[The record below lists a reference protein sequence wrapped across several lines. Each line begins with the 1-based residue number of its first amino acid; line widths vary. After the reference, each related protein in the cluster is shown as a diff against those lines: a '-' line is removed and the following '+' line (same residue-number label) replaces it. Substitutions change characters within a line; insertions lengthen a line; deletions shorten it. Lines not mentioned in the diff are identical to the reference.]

1 MFNMSD
7 VKYSVWLSLLTV
19 PGSKSVCR
27 LIEAFDN
34 DTQKIYEATE
44 EEYLAVKGVTPAL
57 AKSLCDKD
65 LKKALNTMHFCQ
77 KHHVNLL
84 PFDHPNYPKRLR
96 RLPDFPILLY
106 YRGTLPDIDNEV
118 AIATVGTRKIT
129 EYGQQNGYVISR
141 DLARSGVIVVS
152 GMASG
157 IDTVCHRGALDAL
170 GHTIAVL
177 GCGIDVVYPKQNADL
192 MEEIASNG
200 TVITEYAPGTPPSGY
215 NFPKRNRII
224 SGLSLGTLVVE
235 ADVKSGAMITANYA
249 KEQGRDIFAMP
260 GNVGEMNSLGT
271 NQLIKQGARMVTG
284 ALDILKEY
292 ELLFPQKIRTDRVNP
307 PVTHM
312 YVENPRP
319 APRKTRGGYTPIID
333 DRTNVDERGI
343 SVARSLF
350 SLSEFTPKK
359 QPKTK
364 EKDTTPAKK
373 KESKK
378 VTQEK
383 TEPKPLPTNLTE
395 DENRVLSAMPNDHG
409 ITPDE
414 LARKGIPVAQVLV
427 ALTTLEIKKL
437 VVSLP
442 GGIYMKNI

>member
-1 MFNMSD
+1 MSD

-409 ITPDE
+409 ITPDD

>member
-1 MFNMSD
+1 MSD
-7 VKYSVWLSLLTV
+7 VKYSVWLSLLTI
-19 PGSKSVCR
+19 PGSKNVCR

-34 DTQKIYEATE
+34 DAEKIYEATE
-44 EEYLAVKGVTPAL
+44 EEYLAIKGVTPAL
-57 AKSLCDKD
+57 AKALSDKD
-65 LKKALNTMHFCQ
+65 LTKVHNTLRFCQ
-77 KHHVNLL
+77 KHHVTLL
-84 PFDHPNYPKRLR
+84 PFDHPSYPKRLR
-96 RLPDFPILLY
+96 RLPDFPVLLY

-118 AIATVGTRKIT
+118 AIAAVGTRKIT

-157 IDTVCHRGALDAL
+157 IDTICHRGALDAL

-177 GCGIDVVYPKQNADL
+177 GCGIDVVYPKQNAEL
-192 MEEIASNG
+192 MEEIASKG

-292 ELLFPQKIRTDRVNP
+292 ELLFPQKIRTDRINP

-312 YVENPRP
+312 FVENPRP
-319 APRKTRGGYTPIID
+319 TPRKTRGGYTPIID
-333 DRTNVDERGI
+333 DRTNVDEHGI

-359 QPKTK
+359 QPKD
-364 EKDTTPAKK
+364 KDATPAKK

-378 VTQEK
+378 TAKEK
-383 TEPKPLPTNLTE
+383 TVPKPLPTNLTE
-395 DENRVLSAMPNDHG
+395 EENKVFTAMPNDRG

-414 LARKGIPVAQVLV
+414 LARQGIPVAQVLV

>member
-34 DTQKIYEATE
+34 DTKKIYEATE
-44 EEYLAVKGVTPAL
+44 KEYLAIKGVTPAL
-57 AKSLCDKD
+57 AKSLADKD
-65 LKKALNTMHFCQ
+65 IKKALNILHFCQ

-84 PFDHPNYPKRLR
+84 PFDHPSYPKRLR

-106 YRGTLPDIDNEV
+106 YRGILPDIDNEV

-152 GMASG
+152 SMASG
-157 IDTVCHRGALDAL
+157 IDSVCHRGALDAL

-177 GCGIDVVYPKQNADL
+177 GCGIDVVYPKQNAVL
-192 MEEIASNG
+192 MEEIASKG
-200 TVITEYAPGTPPSGY
+200 TVITEYAPGTPPTGY

-271 NQLIKQGARMVTG
+271 NHLIKQGARMVTG

-292 ELLFPQKIRTDRVNP
+292 ELLFPQKIRTDRINP

-312 YVENPRP
+312 FVENPRP
-319 APRKTRGGYTPIID
+319 APRRTRGGYTPIID
-333 DRTNVDERGI
+333 DRTHVDEHGI
-343 SVARSLF
+343 SVARTLY

-359 QPKTK
+359 QHEPKN
-364 EKDTTPAKK
+364 TTPAKK
-373 KESKK
+373 KEKK
-378 VTQEK
+378 KPVKETA
-383 TEPKPLPTNLTE
+383 TPKPQPTNLTE
-395 DENRVLSAMPNDHG
+395 DENRVFSVMPEDHG

-414 LARKGIPVAQVLV
+414 IARHGIPVAQVLV

>member
-19 PGSKSVCR
+19 PGSKIVCR

-34 DTQKIYEATE
+34 DAEKLYQATK
-44 EEYLAVKGVTPAL
+44 EEYLAIKGVTPDL
-57 AKSLCDKD
+57 AESLCNKD
-65 LKKALNTMHFCQ
+65 LKKALHTLHFCQ

-84 PFDHPNYPKRLR
+84 PFDHPSYPKRLR
-96 RLPDFPILLY
+96 RLPDFPVLLY

-157 IDTVCHRGALDAL
+157 IDSVCHRGALDAI

-192 MEEIASNG
+192 MEEIAAKG
-200 TVITEYAPGTPPSGY
+200 MVITEYAPGTPPAGY

-271 NQLIKQGARMVTG
+271 NHLIKQGARMVTG

-292 ELLFPQKIRTDRVNP
+292 ELLFPQKIRTDRINP

-312 YVENPRP
+312 FVENPRP
-319 APRKTRGGYTPIID
+319 ASRRTRGGYTPLID
-333 DRTNVDERGI
+333 DRTNIDERGI
-343 SVARSLF
+343 SVARPLY

-359 QPKTK
+359 QPQA
-364 EKDTTPAKK
+364 KDTASTKK
-373 KESKK
+373 KENKK
-378 VTQEK
+378 AAKNK
-383 TEPKPLPTNLTE
+383 TPQILPKYKFRGSWDL
-395 DENRVLSAMPNDHG
+395 R
-409 ITPDE
+409 
-414 LARKGIPVAQVLV
+414 
-427 ALTTLEIKKL
+427 
-437 VVSLP
+437 
-442 GGIYMKNI
+442 

>member
-96 RLPDFPILLY
+96 RLPDFPVLLY
-106 YRGTLPDIDNEV
+106 YRGTMPDIDNEV

-319 APRKTRGGYTPIID
+319 APRKTRGGYTPIVD

-378 VTQEK
+378 VTKEK

>member
-1 MFNMSD
+1 MSD

-19 PGSKSVCR
+19 PGSKSICR

-34 DTQKIYEATE
+34 DAERIYQATE
-44 EEYLAVKGVTPAL
+44 EEYLAIKGVTPAL
-57 AKSLCDKD
+57 AKSLCDKN
-65 LKKALNTMHFCQ
+65 LKKALNTLHFCQ

-84 PFDHPNYPKRLR
+84 PFDHPSYPKRLR
-96 RLPDFPILLY
+96 RLPDFPVLLY
-106 YRGTLPDIDNEV
+106 YRGSLPDLDNEV
-118 AIATVGTRKIT
+118 TIATVGTRKIT
-129 EYGQQNGYVISR
+129 EYGQQNGYVIAR

-157 IDTVCHRGALDAL
+157 IDSVCHRGALDAL

-177 GCGIDVVYPKQNADL
+177 GCGIDVVYPKQNASL
-192 MEEIASNG
+192 MEEIASKG
-200 TVITEYAPGTPPSGY
+200 TVITEYAPGTPPSGF

-271 NQLIKQGARMVTG
+271 NHLIKQGARMVTG

-292 ELLFPQKIRTDRVNP
+292 ELLFPQKIRTDRINP
-307 PVTHM
+307 PVTTM
-312 YVENPRP
+312 FVENPRP
-319 APRKTRGGYTPIID
+319 APRRTRGGYTPIID

-343 SVARSLF
+343 SVARPLY
-350 SLSEFTPKK
+350 SLSEFTPKEPPKPK
-359 QPKTK
+359 QQ
-364 EKDTTPAKK
+364 TPAKK
-373 KESKK
+373 KENKKQNKENSESKAM
-378 VTQEK
+378 
-383 TEPKPLPTNLTE
+383 PTNLTE
-395 DENRVLSAMPNDHG
+395 EETKVFSAMPSDHG
-409 ITPDE
+409 VTPDE
-414 LARKGIPVAQVLV
+414 IARKGIPVAQVLV

>member
-1 MFNMSD
+1 MSD
-7 VKYSVWLSLLTV
+7 IKYSVWLSLLTV

-27 LIEAFDN
+27 LIEAFEGDAE
-34 DTQKIYEATE
+34 KLYHATE
-44 EEYLAVKGVTPAL
+44 EEYLAIKGTSPEL
-57 AKSLCDKD
+57 AKSLGDKD
-65 LKKALNTMHFCQ
+65 LKKALNTLHFCQ
-77 KHHVNLL
+77 KRKINLL
-84 PFDHPNYPKRLR
+84 PFDHPSYPKRLH
-96 RLPDFPILLY
+96 RLPDFPVLLY
-106 YRGTLPDIDNEV
+106 YRGSLPDIDNEV
-118 AIATVGTRKIT
+118 AIATVGTRKLT

-157 IDTVCHRGALDAL
+157 IDSVCHRGALDAL

-192 MEEIASNG
+192 MEEIASKG
-200 TVITEYAPGTPPSGY
+200 TVITEYAPGTPPAGY

-271 NQLIKQGARMVTG
+271 NHLIKQGARMVTG

-292 ELLFPQKIRTDRVNP
+292 ELLFPQKIHTDRINP
-307 PVTHM
+307 PVTTM
-312 YVENPRP
+312 FVETPRTS
-319 APRKTRGGYTPIID
+319 PRRTRGGYTPIVD

-343 SVARSLF
+343 SVARPLF
-350 SLSEFTPKK
+350 SMSEFKPKK
-359 QPKTK
+359 
-364 EKDTTPAKK
+364 
-373 KESKK
+373 
-378 VTQEK
+378 K
-383 TEPKPLPTNLTE
+383 TEPKETKTAKKKADKKERAEKAEPKALPTNLTE
-395 DENRVLSAMPNDHG
+395 EEAKVFSAMPNDRG

-414 LARKGIPVAQVLV
+414 LARQGIPVAMVLV

>member
-1 MFNMSD
+1 MSD

-395 DENRVLSAMPNDHG
+395 DESRVLSAMPNDHG
-409 ITPDE
+409 ITPDD

>member
-1 MFNMSD
+1 MSD

-34 DTQKIYEATE
+34 DAEKLYGATE
-44 EEYLAVKGVTPAL
+44 EEYLAIKGITPAL
-57 AKSLCDKD
+57 AKSLGDKD
-65 LKKALNTMHFCQ
+65 MKKALNILHFC
-77 KHHVNLL
+77 KKRHVNLL
-84 PFDHPNYPKRLR
+84 PFDHPSYPKRLR
-96 RLPDFPILLY
+96 RLPDFPVLLY

-157 IDTVCHRGALDAL
+157 IDSVCHRGALDAL

-177 GCGIDVVYPKQNADL
+177 GCGIDVVYPKQNANL
-192 MEEIASNG
+192 MEEIAAQG

-271 NQLIKQGARMVTG
+271 NHLIKQGARMVTG

-292 ELLFPQKIRTDRVNP
+292 ELLFPQKIRTDRINP

-312 YVENPRP
+312 FVENTRPAPRP
-319 APRKTRGGYTPIID
+319 APRRTRGGYTPIID
-333 DRTNVDERGI
+333 DRTNVDEHGI
-343 SVARSLF
+343 SVALPLY

-359 QPKTK
+359 QPKP
-364 EKDTTPAKK
+364 KDTSPAKK
-373 KESKK
+373 KESNKAVK
-378 VTQEK
+378 EK
-383 TEPKPLPTNLTE
+383 TAPKPQPTNLTAE
-395 DENRVLSAMPNDHG
+395 ETKVFSVMPEGQG

-414 LARKGIPVAQVLV
+414 IARKGIPVAEVLV

>member
-19 PGSKSVCR
+19 PGSKTVCR

-34 DTQKIYEATE
+34 DAEKIYEATE
-44 EEYLAVKGVTPAL
+44 EDYLAVKGVTSTL

-65 LKKALNTMHFCQ
+65 LKKALNTLHFCQ

-96 RLPDFPILLY
+96 RLPDFPVLLY

-118 AIATVGTRKIT
+118 AIAAVGTRKIT

-192 MEEIASNG
+192 MEEIAFKG
-200 TVITEYAPGTPPSGY
+200 TVMTEYAPGTPPSGY

-235 ADVKSGAMITANYA
+235 ADVKSGAMITASYA

-292 ELLFPQKIRTDRVNP
+292 ELLFPQKIRTDRLNP

-359 QPKTK
+359 QPQTK
-364 EKDTTPAKK
+364 EKDTTPVKK

-378 VTQEK
+378 VTKEK
-383 TEPKPLPTNLTE
+383 AEPKPLPTNLTE
-395 DENRVLSAMPNDHG
+395 DETRVLSAMPNDHG

>member
-34 DTQKIYEATE
+34 DAERIYEATE
-44 EEYLAVKGVTPAL
+44 EEYLAIKGVTPAL
-57 AKSLCDKD
+57 AKTLSDKNM
-65 LKKALNTMHFCQ
+65 KKALGILHFCQ
-77 KHHVNLL
+77 KHNVNLL
-84 PFDHPNYPKRLR
+84 PFDHPAYPKRLR
-96 RLPDFPILLY
+96 RLPDFPVLLY
-106 YRGTLPDIDNEV
+106 YRGSLPDIDNEV
-118 AIATVGTRKIT
+118 AIAAVGTRKIT

-157 IDTVCHRGALDAL
+157 IDSVCHRGALDAL

-177 GCGIDVVYPKQNADL
+177 GCGIDVVYPKQNASL
-192 MEEIASNG
+192 MEEIASKG

-271 NQLIKQGARMVTG
+271 NHLIKQGARMVTG

-292 ELLFPQKIRTDRVNP
+292 ELLFPQKIRTDRINP
-307 PVTHM
+307 PVTTM
-312 YVENPRP
+312 FVEEPRTVS
-319 APRKTRGGYTPIID
+319 RRTRGGYTPIID

-343 SVARSLF
+343 SVARPLY
-350 SLSEFTPKK
+350 SLSEF
-359 QPKTK
+359 Q
-364 EKDTTPAKK
+364 PAKK
-373 KESKK
+373 PKQKDTAPEKKKENKK
-378 VTQEK
+378 PKKEK
-383 TEPKPLPTNLTE
+383 TEAKALPTNLTE
-395 DENRVLSAMPNDHG
+395 EETKVFSAMPNDHG

-414 LARKGIPVAQVLV
+414 IARQGIPVAQVLV

>member
-1 MFNMSD
+1 MSD

>member
-1 MFNMSD
+1 MSD

-34 DTQKIYEATE
+34 DAKKIYEATE
-44 EEYLAVKGVTPAL
+44 EAYLAVKGVTPAL
-57 AKSLCDKD
+57 AKTLCDKN
-65 LKKALNTMHFCQ
+65 LKKALSTLHFCQ
-77 KHHVNLL
+77 KHHVSLL
-84 PFDHPNYPKRLR
+84 PFDHPAYPKRLR
-96 RLPDFPILLY
+96 RLPDFPVLLY
-106 YRGTLPDIDNEV
+106 YRGELPDIDNEV

-157 IDTVCHRGALDAL
+157 IDSVCHRGALDAL

-177 GCGIDVVYPKQNADL
+177 GCGIDVVYPKQNAEL
-192 MEEIASNG
+192 MEEIASKG
-200 TVITEYAPGTPPSGY
+200 TVITEYAPGTPPTGY

-271 NQLIKQGARMVTG
+271 NHLIKQGARVVTG

-292 ELLFPQKIRTDRVNP
+292 ELLFPQKIRTDRINP
-307 PVTHM
+307 PVTTM
-312 YVENPRP
+312 FVETPRP
-319 APRKTRGGYTPIID
+319 APRRTRGGYTPIID

-343 SVARSLF
+343 SVARPLY

-359 QPKTK
+359 QPKA
-364 EKDTTPAKK
+364 KDTAPAKK

-378 VTQEK
+378 AAKEK
-383 TEPKPLPTNLTE
+383 TTPKTLPTNLTE
-395 DENRVLSAMPNDHG
+395 EETKVFSAMPDDRG

-414 LARKGIPVAQVLV
+414 LARGGIPVAQVLV